1 VIEPKIPT
9 VTELKPW
16 LNALKK
22 SPPGGCLIIAIDL
35 PANQN
40 FPIVA
45 WAVFSK
51 TKRTA
56 LRRAILSANRKRQ
69 KAGKSLTTEIP
80 LS

>member
-1 VIEPKIPT
+1 MIEPKIPT
-9 VTELKPW
+9 VAELKPW
-16 LNALKK
+16 LIALEK

-45 WAVFSK
+45 WAVFS
-51 TKRTA
+51 RTERAA
-56 LRRAILSANRKRQ
+56 LRRAILSANRRRQ
-69 KAGKSLTTEIP
+69 KAGQRLTTEIP

>member
-1 VIEPKIPT
+1 MIEPRIPT
-9 VTELKPW
+9 AAELKPW
-16 LNALKK
+16 LTALEK

-40 FPIVA
+40 LPNVA

-51 TKRTA
+51 TERAA

-69 KAGKSLTTEIP
+69 KAGQSLTTEIP